1 MKYNR
6 FSLAAIAALVLI
18 GSAAQAADIKIGL
31 VTDVGRVNDRS
42 FNQSAWQ
49 GVLEACEQLG
59 GEEGKDCKY
68 IETRDAKD
76 YADNIGQFVEAEFD
90 VVVSVGFALGEAT
103 AAAAAENPET
113 FFIGVDQFQGE
124 PQPNLAGLIF
134 NEDQSGFLAGA
145 LAANLTQSGT
155 IASVLG
161 TDLVPPVVAFGEG
174 FIAGA
179 KHIKP
184 DVNVITTY
192 HPGEISQAFTDP
204 EWGAATTKQA
214 IDKGADVIFGAG
226 GITGNGA
233 LQEVAANEGLFCIGV
248 DTDQWLTLPAAH
260 PCLVSS
266 AMKLITPGVVELI
279 TTFSG
284 GTMTSGNHFGG
295 SALAPF
301 HDFDEKVP
309 ADVKAQLTEIKAGL
323 EDGSI
328 KTGYGQ

>member
-6 FSLAAIAALVLI
+6 FSLAAITALVLI

-134 NEDQSGFLAGA
+134 NEDRSGFLAGA